1 MQHEEPVLLPH
12 TLDSVAQTRRPR
24 SVAFTQPPPGIRPG
38 WPQRPE
44 RDPRPWL
51 SPGQPQAAPPPGAR
65 RPALGAVP
73 GVPRALG
80 SSPGSGLCPPR
91 RARARA
97 PLGVGGR
104 GPRRG
109 RPHLPT
115 RPRSLTASHL
125 RPRAGAGASGQ
136 GQPPP
141 PGRPLLPL
149 VLPHRPGALLLS
161 PGLQGLSL
169 PRPLVG
175 QAREPPPQRGPGQG
189 HAPGSSPSCGSPW
202 GGGVGAFQVS
212 PQDEGGR
219 AYRAPG
225 GPCRAPPSP
234 RSPAAA

>member
-12 TLDSVAQTRRPR
+12 TLDSEAQTRRPR

-51 SPGQPQAAPPPGAR
+51 SLESPAPWVRAQVQGSVR
-65 RPALGAVP
+65 RD
-73 GVPRALG
+73 
-80 SSPGSGLCPPR
+80 
-91 RARARA
+91 RARA

-115 RPRSLTASHL
+115 RPRSRTASHL

-169 PRPLVG
+169 PSPLAG

-189 HAPGSSPSCGSPW
+189 HAPVSSPSCGSPW
-202 GGGVGAFQVS
+202 GGGSGPSRFPRRTRGAAPTEHQVGHAER
-212 PQDEGGR
+212 PRRR
-219 AYRAPG
+219 AVPPPPELCRA
-225 GPCRAPPSP
+225 APPSLHVP
-234 RSPAAA
+234 PSEC